1 MEAQRSRQI
10 VIAGAGIA
18 GLTAAIAF
26 AKNGYSVQLYEQAR
40 QLEDT
45 GSGIQL
51 SPNATRVLAHL
62 GVLDNLILAAVQPR
76 AVMVREAR
84 RLRKLAEVP
93 LGGGAEDRWGA
104 PYLVV
109 HRADLQTALLARARR
124 EPDIR
129 LVTGARLADAA
140 FHARGVTASLDVQG
154 DVREVACRLLVGA
167 DGVASTVRN
176 LGTRA
181 APPKYSGYAAWR
193 ATVRGNS
200 DVGEALATIMPSD
213 CVTVCAHPRFHL
225 VGYPI
230 RGGAA
235 INLVAVVNSQ
245 SAGERKP
252 GERGDPEILA
262 RAMRRTA
269 EPLSSLAR
277 AVEPWTLW
285 PIREVPPDHPWTS
298 GAGVALI
305 GDAAHALT
313 PFAAQGAAMA
323 IEDAMVLANLF
334 AAMPDDVAG
343 ALSRYEA
350 LRRPRIRR
358 VEARGRFNRFAW
370 HAWGPIAL
378 ARNILLR
385 QRSGKQ
391 LADEL
396 DWLYGF
402 DACKAPQ
409 VEKKRSEG

>member
-1 MEAQRSRQI
+1 MEARRSRQI

-18 GLTAAIAF
+18 GLAAAIAF
-26 AKNGYSVQLYEQAR
+26 AKNGFSVQLYEQAA
-40 QLEDT
+40 QLEDA

-62 GVLDNLILAAVQPR
+62 GVLDSLIAAAVEPR
-76 AVMVREAR
+76 AVTVREAR
-84 RLRKLAEVP
+84 RLRTLAEVP
-93 LGGGAEDRWGA
+93 LGRRAEERWGA

-140 FHARGVTASLDVQG
+140 FHAHGVTASLDAG
-154 DVREVACRLLVGA
+154 DQVKEVACLLLVGA
-167 DGVASTVRN
+167 DGVGSTVRN
-176 LGTRA
+176 LGTRG
-181 APPKYSGYAAWR
+181 APPKYSGHAAWR
-193 ATVRGNS
+193 ATVRADS
-200 DVGEALATIMPSD
+200 DIGAALATIMPAD
-213 CVTVCAHPRFHL
+213 CVSVYTHRRFHL

-235 INLVAVVNSQ
+235 TNLVAIVNSRTEE
-245 SAGERKP
+245 GRP
-252 GERGDPEILA
+252 GDRGDPAVLA
-262 RAMRRTA
+262 RAMRGTA
-269 EPLSSLAR
+269 EPLASLAGG
-277 AVEPWTLW
+277 VEPWTLW
-285 PIREVPPDHPWTS
+285 PIREVPPDHPWTG

-323 IEDAMVLANLF
+323 IEDAIILANLV
-334 AAMPDDVAG
+334 AAMPDDLAG
-343 ALSRYEA
+343 ALARYEA
-350 LRRPRIRR
+350 VRRPRIRR
-358 VEARGRFNRFAW
+358 VEARGRFNHFAW
-370 HAWGPIAL
+370 HAWGPVAL
-378 ARNILLR
+378 ARNIVLR
-385 QRSGKQ
+385 WRSGKQ

-409 VEKKRSEG
+409 AEKPTRGG